1 MPPLMQ
7 APNNSGSNL
16 LPEKQIPRMLTEEEE
31 MELFGIQNN
40 CIQVVKDLVYGGYA
54 CDDFD

>member
-1 MPPLMQ
+1 MVKTPD
-7 APNNSGSNL
+7 NSNL
-16 LPEKQIPRMLTEEEE
+16 NLAPQKQIPRMLTEEEE

-40 CIQVVKDLVYGGYA
+40 CIQVVKDLVNGGYA